1 MERENAHKL
10 TLSREKL
17 FKTLCS
23 LKFTAKQNI
32 IHNNYKMNK

>member
-10 TLSREKL
+10 TLNREKL